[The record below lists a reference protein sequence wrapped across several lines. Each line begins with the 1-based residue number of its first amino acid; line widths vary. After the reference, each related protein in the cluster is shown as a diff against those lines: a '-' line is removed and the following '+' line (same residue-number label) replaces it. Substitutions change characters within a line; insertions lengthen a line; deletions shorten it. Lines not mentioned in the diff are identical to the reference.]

1 MNFHYDYAALVLFV
15 VILFGIA
22 AREMTKGR
30 SNHLYIS
37 MVILSIVATVCD
49 FLPYMFDY
57 PLSKADLFLANLIN
71 YGYFFSRNFCVLL
84 YILFLFSVG
93 RIWYEI
99 KSPKRMIPLVVP
111 YALIVVALCFNMVKP
126 MFFNISP
133 QTGYSRGEMIFVL
146 YILSY
151 FYCMLALIMLIRC
164 RKYIDKGK
172 WRALL
177 SLLALTSVAVLVQG
191 LDETLHLEMFSMAIA
206 MLLMLLFVQRP
217 EEQMDIHTRVFG
229 WESYRDEIRKIA
241 LTKQEVMIGMI
252 SVTNADEVRSFV
264 GEDRFDNYMSRALQR
279 IDEEIKKQNVD
290 NSLFF
295 EYPGNIYII
304 YDGQKNYY
312 PGFLEKEYDRFV
324 KLGGYGKRDGVR
336 LNTKFTLMKFPDVL
350 TTEEEVINFGHNHM
364 YFYENEEKYSLADK
378 FFVRSD
384 FQVYNHIDDII
395 KNAIEQKNFQVYYQP
410 IYDVKKKRFSSAE
423 ALLRLKDPEYGFISP
438 QTVITTAEQRGL
450 MNVIGDFVVEEVF
463 RFVSSDDFKKAGFEY
478 VEINLSVHQCMESA
492 FARKIKELQER
503 YGVDPSLINF
513 EITETASTEFNKSL
527 DENLQVLKDMGY
539 SFSLDDYGTGYSN
552 MHRVFHLPI
561 SIVKID
567 KTMVDDLNDKD
578 KKGYYIMK
586 NSFMMLHDI
595 HMKIVTEGV
604 ETKEVADKVI
614 EMGCDY
620 IQGFY
625 YARPMD
631 KERMME
637 FLSEKSV

>member
-30 SNHLYIS
+30 ANRLYIS
-37 MVILSIVATVCD
+37 MVSLSIVATICD
-49 FLPYMFDY
+49 FLPYLFHY
-57 PLSKADLFLANLIN
+57 PLSKADVFLANLIN
-71 YGYFFSRNFCVLL
+71 YGYFFSRNICVLL

-111 YALIVVALCFNMVKP
+111 YVLICVALCFNMVEP
-126 MFFNISP
+126 MFFYIDP
-133 QTGYSRGEMIFVL
+133 ETGYARGEMIFIL

-151 FYCMLALIMLIRC
+151 FYCLLAFVMLIRC
-164 RKYIDKGK
+164 RKYIEKGK
-172 WRALL
+172 WRALF
-177 SLLALTSVAVLVQG
+177 SLLILTSIAVLIQG

-241 LTKQEVMIGMI
+241 LTNQEVLIGMI
-252 SVTNADEVRSFV
+252 CVTNADEVRSFV
-264 GEDRFDNYMSRALQR
+264 GEDRFDRFMSSALQR
-279 IDEEIKKQNVD
+279 IDEEIKTQNSD
-290 NSLFF
+290 NALYY

-304 YDGQKNYY
+304 YDNQKNYY
-312 PGFLEKEYDRFV
+312 PGFLEKEYERFV

-350 TTEEEVINFGHNHM
+350 TTEEEVVNFGHNHM
-364 YFYENEEKYSLADK
+364 FFYENEENFSLADK

-395 KNAIEQKNFQVYYQP
+395 KNAIEQKSFQVFYQP
-410 IYDVKKKRFSSAE
+410 IYDVKKKRFTTAE
-423 ALLRLKDPEYGFISP
+423 ALLRLKDPEYGFIPPLIVVS
-438 QTVITTAEQRGL
+438 TAERRGL
-450 MNVIGDFVVEEVF
+450 INIIGDFVVEEVF
-463 RFVSSDDFKKAGFEY
+463 RFVSSEDFKKTGFEY
-478 VEINLSVHQCMESA
+478 IEVNLSVHQCMESA
-492 FARKIKELQER
+492 FAGKLKELEET

-513 EITETASTEFNKSL
+513 EVTETASTEFNKSL
-527 DENLQVLKDMGY
+527 DENLQALKELGY

-561 SIVKID
+561 TIVKID
-567 KTMVDDLNDKD
+567 KTMVDDLDDKD
-578 KKGYYIMK
+578 GKGYFIMK
-586 NSFMMLHDI
+586 NSFAMLHDI
-595 HMKIVTEGV
+595 NMKIVTEGV

-620 IQGFY
+620 IQGYY

-631 KERMME
+631 KERLME
-637 FLSEKSV
+637 FLVEKSV

>member
-30 SNHLYIS
+30 ANRLYIS
-37 MVILSIVATVCD
+37 MVSLSIVATICD
-49 FLPYMFDY
+49 FLPYLFHY
-57 PLSKADLFLANLIN
+57 PLSKADVFLANLIN
-71 YGYFFSRNFCVLL
+71 YGYFFSRNICVLL

-111 YALIVVALCFNMVKP
+111 YVLICVALCFNMVEP
-126 MFFNISP
+126 MFFYIDP
-133 QTGYSRGEMIFVL
+133 ETGYARGEMIFIL

-151 FYCMLALIMLIRC
+151 FYCLLAFVMLIRC
-164 RKYIDKGK
+164 RKYIEKGK
-172 WRALL
+172 WRALF
-177 SLLALTSVAVLVQG
+177 SLLILTSIAVLIQG

-241 LTKQEVMIGMI
+241 LTNQEVLIGMI
-252 SVTNADEVRSFV
+252 CVTNADEVRSFV
-264 GEDRFDNYMSRALQR
+264 GEDRFDRFMSSALQR
-279 IDEEIKKQNVD
+279 IDEEIKTQNSD
-290 NSLFF
+290 NALYY

-304 YDGQKNYY
+304 YDNQKNYY
-312 PGFLEKEYDRFV
+312 PGFLEKEYERFV

-350 TTEEEVINFGHNHM
+350 TTEEEVVNFGHNHM
-364 YFYENEEKYSLADK
+364 FFYENEENFSLADK

-395 KNAIEQKNFQVYYQP
+395 KNAIEQKNFQVFYQP
-410 IYDVKKKRFSSAE
+410 IYDVKKKRFTTAE
-423 ALLRLKDPEYGFISP
+423 ALLRLKDSEYGFIPPPIVVS
-438 QTVITTAEQRGL
+438 TAERRGL
-450 MNVIGDFVVEEVF
+450 INIIGDFVVEEVF
-463 RFVSSDDFKKAGFEY
+463 RFVSSEDFKKTGFEY
-478 VEINLSVHQCMESA
+478 IEVNLSVHQCMESA
-492 FARKIKELQER
+492 FAGKLKELEET

-513 EITETASTEFNKSL
+513 EVTETASTEFNKSL
-527 DENLQVLKDMGY
+527 DENLQALKELGY

-561 SIVKID
+561 TIVKID

-578 KKGYYIMK
+578 GKGYFIMK
-586 NSFMMLHDI
+586 NSFAMLHDI
-595 HMKIVTEGV
+595 NMKIVTEGV

-620 IQGFY
+620 IQGYY

-631 KERMME
+631 KERLME
-637 FLSEKSV
+637 FLVEKSV